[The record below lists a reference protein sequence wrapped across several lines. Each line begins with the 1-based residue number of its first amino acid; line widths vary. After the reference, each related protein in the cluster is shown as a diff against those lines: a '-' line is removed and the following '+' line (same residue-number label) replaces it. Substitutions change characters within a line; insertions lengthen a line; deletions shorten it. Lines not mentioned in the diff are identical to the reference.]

1 MNAAVDRNDAPAG
14 KQSEPLSRFEGRCLW
29 RRTRECE
36 ELLQLAVLGVEGAQ
50 ARRGSDDEA
59 LSQIAELLR
68 EAERAVE
75 VARQIAIRWNR

>member
-1 MNAAVDRNDAPAG
+1 MIADADRNEAPDG
-14 KQSEPLSRFEGRCLW
+14 KPTEPLSRFEGQCLW

-50 ARRGSDDEA
+50 ARHGCDDEA

-68 EAERAVE
+68 DAEQAVE
-75 VARQIAIRWNR
+75 TARQIATRWSR